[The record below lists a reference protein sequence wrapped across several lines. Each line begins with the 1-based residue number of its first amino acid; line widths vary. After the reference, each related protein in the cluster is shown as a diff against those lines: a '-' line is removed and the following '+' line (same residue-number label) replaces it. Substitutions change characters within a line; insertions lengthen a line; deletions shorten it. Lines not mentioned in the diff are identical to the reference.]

1 MRVLI
6 ADDSSIVRERVAS
19 LVNELKEVEIVG
31 EAQDVPDTIN
41 SVTRLKPD
49 VVILDMQMPGGSG
62 IDVLAKIKE
71 DRPSPIVM
79 MFTNSPFA
87 QFRQRCMELGADYF
101 FDKSGEAEKLLDA
114 LKERVGYSA

>member
-19 LVNELKEVEIVG
+19 LLNDLKEVEIVG
-31 EAQDVPDTIN
+31 QAQDVPATIK
-41 SVTRLKPD
+41 SVTKLKPD

-62 IDVLAKIKE
+62 MDVLEKIKE
-71 DRPSPIVM
+71 DKPSPIVM
-79 MFTNSPFA
+79 MFTNSSYA
-87 QFRQRCMELGADYF
+87 QCRQRCMELGADYF
-101 FDKSGEAEKLLDA
+101 FDKSTEAEKLLDA